1 MPYQQIPEYPENYSS
16 GNIIS
21 RLIDGLGYRYYWAT
35 ESLTDTDLKYK
46 PSVEA
51 FDTYETIEHIYWL
64 SIMITNTAQNLPSIR
79 LTPDDLSTMNFDI
92 LRKKTLQNLKK
103 GSESYAEKTKDDMDD
118 YMIIMQREGHKGEFP
133 FWHMINGP
141 ISDALYHTGQ
151 IVSFRRT
158 TGNPI
163 DSKVNVFTGKPKS

>member
-1 MPYQQIPEYPENYSS
+1 MLYKQIPEYPENYAP

-35 ESLTDTDLKYK
+35 ENLTEADLKYK
-46 PSVEA
+46 PSIEGQS
-51 FDTYETIEHIYWL
+51 TYETIEHIYWL
-64 SIMITNTAQNLPSIR
+64 SIMVVNTPQSIPNIR
-79 LTPDDLSTMNFDI
+79 LTSTDLDKMTYTT
-92 LRKKTLQNLKK
+92 LRENTLSNLKK
-103 GSESYAEKTKDDMDD
+103 ASDLYSTKTEKDIASLTVTF
-118 YMIIMQREGHKGEFP
+118 QKGENKTDFP

-163 DSKVNVFTGKPKS
+163 HPKVSVFMGKTGS